1 MSNSLHKVLFLQY
14 VPSALSQYFGVLSA
28 AVTSS
33 LPDINEAVHTL
44 FLMLIMA
51 LERSCLNTI
60 ELISSQSVV

>member
-1 MSNSLHKVLFLQY
+1 MDWWIGGSIKMSNSLHKVLFLQY

-44 FLMLIMA
+44 F
-51 LERSCLNTI
+51 
-60 ELISSQSVV
+60 